1 MNLVFFFCGVST
13 SVHSSLLQYKT
24 HFYTWPTTLAI
35 CNNKTEEAKQ
45 KIVIKEKEAE
55 TLASGFSLRTKL
67 GKKKLLRTAGRSWE
81 IT

>member
-1 MNLVFFFCGVST
+1 
-13 SVHSSLLQYKT
+13 VHSSLLQYKT